1 MLLKISKGKKVTYSL
16 NCVFLLLSGYLCA
29 FQCFQCFQYCQCFQ
43 CFQCFYCFQC
53 VRNLFVKRIKNF
65 KTALITSFIL
75 LVLSHSSHAH
85 TLVDSQRYT
94 YRTINQAKVFEFL
107 SIVTFTILKSVDNT
121 VSWKNINQFFSL
133 SERMTR

>member
-1 MLLKISKGKKVTYSL
+1 MRLKISKGKKVTYSL
-16 NCVFLLLSGYLCA
+16 NCVFVLLSGYLCA
-29 FQCFQCFQYCQCFQ
+29 FQCFQCFQCFY
-43 CFQCFYCFQC
+43 CFYCFQC
-53 VRNLFVKRIKNF
+53 ARNLFVKRIKNF

-75 LVLSHSSHAH
+75 LLLSHSSHAH

-94 YRTINQAKVFEFL
+94 YRTINQARVFEFL

-121 VSWKNINQFFSL
+121 VSWKNIEQFFSL

>member
-1 MLLKISKGKKVTYSL
+1 MRLKISKGKKVTYSL
-16 NCVFLLLSGYLCA
+16 NCVFVLLSGYLCA
-29 FQCFQCFQYCQCFQ
+29 FQCFQCFQCFY
-43 CFQCFYCFQC
+43 CFYCFQC
-53 VRNLFVKRIKNF
+53 ARNLFVKRIKNF

-75 LVLSHSSHAH
+75 LLLSHSSHAH

-121 VSWKNINQFFSL
+121 VSWKNIEQFFSL